1 MKTLLN
7 FFNNPSPWIIELD
20 KKAIYNDPLI
30 GEDGHYYYIYCWVNL
45 ETQWCY
51 IGKHKSDNPYN
62 TENYEGSCGNP
73 HYKHSR
79 KIHQFEFTIL
89 GYYSTEDSCLRAE
102 GEIVDKN
109 IINKYKNNGIYNLKP
124 GGKGVWSEEAL
135 IASQTEEAKAKRIQV
150 DKKNHNGIMG
160 WHTLSAQKKRLE
172 NSNRPEAIKARLD
185 SNRRNHGGV
194 EAFNT
199 AEAKQKSKQTRMDKY
214 NGDPQGQLHTTE
226 VRIKAVA
233 TEYKKYGKL
242 KCHSPEVYEAVRKKN
257 GGVLPFNTP
266 EAHEHLIISRI
277 LNVIIKTL
285 ERLHSLNIEITLENY
300 DKYRGRA
307 RIETIKS
314 NIDKLRKDSR
324 WTQEMEILFN

>member
-1 MKTLLN
+1 
-7 FFNNPSPWIIELD
+7 
-20 KKAIYNDPLI
+20 
-30 GEDGHYYYIYCWVNL
+30 
-45 ETQWCY
+45 
-51 IGKHKSDNPYN
+51 
-62 TENYEGSCGNP
+62 
-73 HYKHSR
+73 
-79 KIHQFEFTIL
+79 
-89 GYYSTEDSCLRAE
+89 
-102 GEIVDKN
+102 
-109 IINKYKNNGIYNLKP
+109 
-124 GGKGVWSEEAL
+124 
-135 IASQTEEAKAKRIQV
+135 
-150 DKKNHNGIMG
+150 MG
-160 WHTLSAQKKRLE
+160 WHTLAAQKKRLE
-172 NSNRPEAIKARLD
+172 NSNRPETIKARLD

-226 VRIKAVA
+226 ARIKAVA

-285 ERLHSLNIEITLENY
+285 ERLHNLNLEITLENY

-324 WTQEMEILFN
+324 WTQEMEILFK